1 MKSFAKLV
9 PQVHLMKY
17 FIVTIHIMYHNRK
30 LWLNVMVGHILYQLK
45 D

>member
-9 PQVHLMKY
+9 PQVHLIKY
-17 FIVTIHIMYHNRK
+17 LTATIHILCHDRK